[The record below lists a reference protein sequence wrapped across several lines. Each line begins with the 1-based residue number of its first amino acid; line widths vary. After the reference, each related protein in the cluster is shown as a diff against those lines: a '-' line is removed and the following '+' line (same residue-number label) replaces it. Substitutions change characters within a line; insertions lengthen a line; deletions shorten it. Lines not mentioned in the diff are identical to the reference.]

1 MLTDF
6 PDDIL
11 LVISNFCDHQS
22 QLTLL
27 GTCNK
32 LLNLY
37 TPRLIKKNKSFFNVD
52 FLCHNSIEMY
62 KYFKKWLTHDDQFY
76 YFLALSKDNNVI
88 KHIADKISD
97 NDQKKLWEGASS
109 IGNLDL
115 LIWMTSYYER
125 KYYGI
130 LFKYACKYG
139 HTNILDYFN
148 SRKLRLTYKLDYSK
162 LAAENGRLHV
172 LKWLDNN
179 NLGLHN
185 NIYHYIMDDKYIDI
199 WKWLQESN
207 NLMDISRE
215 NKLCKHATINK
226 CYKVLK
232 WLVKNDCYINFETLT
247 FCIHDN
253 EYDMFEWLLKRV
265 PDLKYDIN
273 QPYIH
278 NLILDAE
285 DSRFQD
291 WYLHNV

>member
-11 LVISNFCDHQS
+11 LVIFNLCDNQS

-37 TPRLIKKNKSFFNVD
+37 TPQLIKKNKALFNVD
-52 FLCHNSIEMY
+52 FLCGNSVEMY
-62 KYFKKWLTHDDQFY
+62 EYFKKWLMHDADFY

-88 KHIADKISD
+88 KHIASNIDTE
-97 NDQKKLWEGASS
+97 NQKMLWEGASS

-115 LIWMTSYYER
+115 LIWMNSYYEK

-139 HTNILDYFN
+139 HINILDHFN
-148 SRKLRLTYKLDYSK
+148 SRKLRTSYQLDYSN
-162 LAAENGRLHV
+162 LAAENGHLHV

-179 NLGLHN
+179 ILRLHN
-185 NIYHYIMDDKYIDI
+185 DVYHYIMDDNRLNI

-215 NKLCKHATINK
+215 NKLCKHAAINK

-232 WLVKNDCYINFETLT
+232 WLVKNDCHIDFETVS
-247 FCIHDN
+247 FCIQN
-253 EYDMFEWLLKRV
+253 NNYDIFEWLLKRV

-278 NLILDAE
+278 NSILNAK